1 MSSTEA
7 KIREMVKANLAVD
20 GEPLSAE
27 LDLDSSLR
35 DYGVS
40 SLDMV
45 AFGELVAREVGA
57 TITTEDCAELTSLRS
72 LIDFL
77 GN

>member
-20 GEPLSAE
+20 GEPLSAD
-27 LDLDSSLR
+27 LDLDSSLS

-45 AFGELVAREVGA
+45 AFGELVAREFGA
-57 TITTEDCAELTSLRS
+57 TITTEDCAKLTSLRS